1 MYEVELKYRL
11 ADPSDLH
18 ERLAAM
24 GFVPLDPITQVDRYY
39 QHPSRNFVE
48 TDEALRIRQTERE
61 TRITYKGP
69 KVDTKTKTRREIE
82 LPLAGIDHPD
92 AKWDTL
98 LRALGFVPT
107 LEVHKSRSEG
117 YLNWEGGPVTVSLDE
132 VDGLGRYVEL
142 ERVCSEADRQTTG
155 ESLLRLAEHLGL
167 KDLERRGYAQLM
179 ARRE

>member
-11 ADPSDLH
+11 TESSEL
-18 ERLAAM
+18 ETRLATM

-48 TDEALRIRQTERE
+48 TDEALRIRQTETE
-61 TRITYKGP
+61 TRLTYKGP
-69 KVDTKTKTRREIE
+69 KVDTTTKTRREIE
-82 LPLAGIDHPD
+82 LPLAGIEHPD
-92 AKWDTL
+92 AQWDTL

-107 LEVHKSRSEG
+107 LVVRKSRSEG

-132 VDGLGRYVEL
+132 VEGLGRFVEL
-142 ERVCSEADRQTTG
+142 ERVCSEADRKSTG

-179 ARRE
+179 TSRE